1 MVPCDYLDKCGI
13 NMTDPLS

>member
-1 MVPCDYLDKCGI
+1 MLPCDYLDKCGI